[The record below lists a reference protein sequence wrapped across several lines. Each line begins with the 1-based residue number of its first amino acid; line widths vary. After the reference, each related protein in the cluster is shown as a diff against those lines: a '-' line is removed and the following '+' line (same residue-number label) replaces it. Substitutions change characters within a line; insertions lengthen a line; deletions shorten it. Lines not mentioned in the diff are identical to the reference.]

1 MYVYLLIPLRVTRI
15 SSRFWI
21 FPLFSCIYYL
31 LLFLHYFLHI
41 SCSCCL
47 FYFLPYPTFFIS
59 FLSSY
64 SVLLYSLSLS
74 LVLSPPLSTSVSL
87 SFIIFSLSS
96 LFLSSPPPLFF
107 FACAPFFSDPF
118 YFRYQFF
125 SSSSFLIQYVYYP
138 SPNRSKLIN

>member
-96 LFLSSPPPLFF
+96 LFLSSPP
-107 FACAPFFSDPF
+107 
-118 YFRYQFF
+118 R
-125 SSSSFLIQYVYYP
+125 SSSSPALHSFLTLSISVINSSPPPP
-138 SPNRSKLIN
+138 SSSSMFIILPLTVLN